1 MNKMR
6 RFLVTL
12 LLVVLS
18 ICVEAQ
24 TVRVLPVSASNI
36 TDAAAE
42 MLYNRLNQAVSLNG
56 MASTDNSNKFL
67 LIPTVTVVSIEP
79 TAMFPVRFVAEVEIA
94 LSLVDNSRR
103 LLISQEILTKKGVA
117 ENEKKAVGEAIK
129 SIKAR
134 DSKLKKFIVNGKKE
148 ILGYYNAECNEVV
161 ETIEVYVE
169 LGMYDEALNELNA
182 IPQIDAE
189 LDCHKRI
196 MDVLS
201 GISEE
206 QQTKSNDNIKNET
219 PDVSWI
225 NQ

>member
-36 TDAAAE
+36 TDAATE

-103 LLISQEILTKKGVA
+103 LLISQEI
-117 ENEKKAVGEAIK
+117 
-129 SIKAR
+129 
-134 DSKLKKFIVNGKKE
+134 
-148 ILGYYNAECNEVV
+148 
-161 ETIEVYVE
+161 
-169 LGMYDEALNELNA
+169 
-182 IPQIDAE
+182 
-189 LDCHKRI
+189 
-196 MDVLS
+196 
-201 GISEE
+201 
-206 QQTKSNDNIKNET
+206 
-219 PDVSWI
+219 
-225 NQ
+225 